1 MIRSRLVCLKH
12 ICLAVLTLT
21 LLVCAL
27 EVGLHLHGIFR
38 EQPWNGGEPVDQL
51 LVKSWLTYQSL
62 KPSQTLSSHNPDTQS
77 SVQVVTNSFGLRG
90 SEILVPKPPGVFRII
105 CLGDESTLAAGIE
118 EPYTFC
124 SLLQDYL
131 QKYSQFKVEVVNA
144 GVPDYCPLLSYL
156 QVKHSLLGFQP
167 DLLILNFDMSDI
179 ADDHKCRRHTQI
191 GSESEPLSCPH
202 PDLVKAK
209 RQPHHIRILDR
220 FFITKWCKRQ
230 LGDIVPVSNLSED
243 LRDIDSRLGRYAWL
257 QDEPPDWSIY
267 IQQAFSPIDKLKL
280 LTDRALVRLVV
291 STYPAP
297 WQVSAT
303 ASSEARA
310 ALGIPEGTLYRSRL
324 PFSRL
329 GDYLQR
335 REIPFCDTSSAFQN
349 SANADRLYLKND
361 VQFSEEGHELYA
373 RELAEYVRKTV
384 FVIRVEGIYEQNQPQ
399 QPPFRQAGPSNLF
412 LGEAQR

>member
-12 ICLAVLTLT
+12 ICFAFLTLA

-27 EVGLHLHGIFR
+27 EVGLHLHLIFR
-38 EQPWNGGEPVDQL
+38 EQPWNGGKPADQL

-62 KPSQTLSSHNPDTQS
+62 KPSQTVTTHNPDTQS

-105 CLGDESTLAAGIE
+105 CLGDESTLASEIE
-118 EPYTFC
+118 EPNTFC
-124 SLLQDYL
+124 SLLQGYL
-131 QKYSQFKVEVVNA
+131 QEHSQFKVEVVNA

-156 QVKHSLLGFQP
+156 QVKHSLLGLQP

-179 ADDHKCRRHTQI
+179 ADDHKCRRHTLI
-191 GSESEPLSCPH
+191 GSDFEPLSCPH
-202 PDLVKAK
+202 PDLIKTK
-209 RQPHHIRILDR
+209 KQPHQTRIIDR
-220 FFITKWCKRQ
+220 FFITKWCKGQ
-230 LGDIVPVSNLSED
+230 LGSIVPVSNLSED
-243 LRDIDSRLGRYAWL
+243 HRDIDSRLGRYAWL

-267 IQQAFSPIDKLKL
+267 IQQAFSPIGKLKL
-280 LTDRALVRLVV
+280 LTDRAFVRFVV

-297 WQVSAT
+297 WQVSPT
-303 ASSEARA
+303 AGSGVRA

-324 PFSRL
+324 PFSML

-335 REIPFCDTSSAFQN
+335 RDVPFCDTSPAFQN
-349 SANADRLYLKND
+349 SANAGRLYFKNA
-361 VQFSEEGHELYA
+361 VQLSEEGHELYA

-384 FVIRVEGIYEQNQPQ
+384 SDIWVEGIYEQNQ
-399 QPPFRQAGPSNLF
+399 QPLLKEAGTSNPFSEGV
-412 LGEAQR
+412 QR